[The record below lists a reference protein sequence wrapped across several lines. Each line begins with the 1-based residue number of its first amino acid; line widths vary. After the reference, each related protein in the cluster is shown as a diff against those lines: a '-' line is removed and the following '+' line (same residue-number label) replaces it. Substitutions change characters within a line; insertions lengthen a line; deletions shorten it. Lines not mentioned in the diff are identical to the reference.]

1 MNKKL
6 PLLFFSVCMMNPC
19 ANLWAQNITTGNI
32 TSKSANEKAKVVN
45 VTLTGTLS
53 TTGNSDFRQLR
64 DLCYYMETLNLA
76 SANCVSIPK
85 NALHSRHNLR
95 KLTLPNNLQTIGSQ
109 AFFACDSLK
118 GTINFP
124 NSTTN
129 IGASSFA
136 QCKML
141 DGIYFTATS
150 KLNNIGSYAFEGC
163 ESIKGEVTIPK
174 NVMILRDGI
183 FANCKKLEG
192 VVLHD
197 NLQSIGANTF
207 SGCESLT
214 GEVALGRM
222 ITRIGG
228 SAFAGCKS
236 LTSISMPRAL
246 QVLGDAAFMDC
257 SGLKGAITIPGS
269 IVSLGKGAFAGCAGL
284 SKVVLPAELKEVQ
297 AATFA
302 GCTGLKK
309 VIVYAA
315 DPMKVDATAFAGINC
330 SEVQLLVPEG
340 SEAKYREAEVW
351 KNFNISAVTAVNT
364 AEALA
369 KVEVNVEGNLIWV
382 KNLPQGANVKI
393 YNAGGQLM
401 QATYAQ
407 GDVSFAPTTQGVYM
421 VSVNGRSYKVKF

>member
-6 PLLFFSVCMMNPC
+6 PLLFFSVCMMSPC

-76 SANCVSIPK
+76 SANCVNIPK

-214 GEVALGRM
+214 SEVALGRM

-369 KVEVNVEGNLIWV
+369 KVEVNVEGNLIWA

-407 GDVSFAPTTQGVYM
+407 GDVSFAPTAQGVYM

>member
-6 PLLFFSVCMMNPC
+6 PLLFLGVCMMSPC

-32 TSKSANEKAKVVN
+32 TSQSADRKAKVVN

-109 AFFACDSLK
+109 AFFACDSLQ

-192 VVLHD
+192 VAHV
-197 NLQSIGANTF
+197 IGIACARRVIAQCQVVTCSKFGGCRTCYCYANF
-207 SGCESLT
+207 IARHE
-214 GEVALGRM
+214 
-222 ITRIGG
+222 
-228 SAFAGCKS
+228 F
-236 LTSISMPRAL
+236 
-246 QVLGDAAFMDC
+246 
-257 SGLKGAITIPGS
+257 
-269 IVSLGKGAFAGCAGL
+269 
-284 SKVVLPAELKEVQ
+284 
-297 AATFA
+297 
-302 GCTGLKK
+302 
-309 VIVYAA
+309 
-315 DPMKVDATAFAGINC
+315 
-330 SEVQLLVPEG
+330 
-340 SEAKYREAEVW
+340 
-351 KNFNISAVTAVNT
+351 
-364 AEALA
+364 
-369 KVEVNVEGNLIWV
+369 
-382 KNLPQGANVKI
+382 
-393 YNAGGQLM
+393 
-401 QATYAQ
+401 
-407 GDVSFAPTTQGVYM
+407 
-421 VSVNGRSYKVKF
+421 